1 MKKLFVCVGL
11 VTAALL
17 IGNDVNAQSK
27 NVQDAFSKFK
37 LFSQKN
43 DAEKN
48 QRILEEAKTF
58 IDAAAD
64 NAETKEDPKMHFYRA
79 QIYMSLY
86 ETAAQQAMLSGKAD
100 EAKLEGYKNTSK
112 NSFLF

>member
-11 VTAALL
+11 LTATLL
-17 IGNDVNAQSK
+17 MGNDLLAQSK

-37 LFSQKN
+37 MVSPKN

-48 QRILEEAKTF
+48 LRILDEAKTF

-64 NAETKEDPKMHFYRA
+64 KC
-79 QIYMSLY
+79 
-86 ETAAQQAMLSGKAD
+86 
-100 EAKLEGYKNTSK
+100 
-112 NSFLF
+112 